1 MSSLLLP
8 HEQRINGPWVKLQS
22 EPKLFNALMYDLGVR
37 GAQATEVFVLDD
49 TDNFHELGEIYGF
62 VYLFRMMGDVK
73 TLYKSDEYTP
83 VENPK
88 NVYFANQVVDNACA
102 TLAVLNIA
110 LNSPQLEIGTDLRE
124 FKEFTKDF
132 PPPVKGFTITNHP
145 SFRLIHNSMA
155 RFTFRFFSS
164 FSSLIMA
171 PNYTKYFGRHPEEAL
186 VVEEASGKP
195 SATVDESVEVY
206 HYIAYVPV
214 DGEVW
219 QLDGL
224 YPHPVSVGKYSDKQR
239 WYDAARDAMRARTRG
254 FYAEQINFV
263 LLAITKDPIN
273 IKQMRIKEC
282 IYLKRIVES
291 VLDEINGEWRVAL
304 VNEPEFVEV
313 FLTEDEEMEVAK
325 RDNVTKEIQ
334 ILNSNRGDV
343 NKLIQLRTNW
353 VDELRVLQKAIERE
367 NKLKKVEK
375 ERQTFDYGPFIR
387 EYISILQE
395 RGDLK
400 ELLKQAEEED
410 CDIVF

>member
-1 MSSLLLP
+1 MSSILLP
-8 HEQRINGPWVKLQS
+8 HEQRIHGPWVKLQS

-49 TDNFHELGEIYGF
+49 IDNFHELGEIYGF

-73 TLYKSDEYTP
+73 SLYKSEEYTP
-83 VENPK
+83 VDNPK

-110 LNSPQLEIGTDLRE
+110 LNSPQLEIGDDLKE

-145 SFRLIHNSMA
+145 SFRLIHNSM
-155 RFTFRFFSS
+155 S
-164 FSSLIMA
+164 
-171 PNYTKYFGRHPEEAL
+171 RHPEEAL

-239 WYDAARDAMRARTRG
+239 WYDAARDAMRARTQG

-263 LLAITKDPIN
+263 LLAITKDPIF
-273 IKQMRIKEC
+273 IKKMRTKEC
-282 IYLKRIVES
+282 IYLKRVVES
-291 VLDEINGEWRVAL
+291 VLDELNGEWRAVL
-304 VNEPEFVEV
+304 LNEPKFVED
-313 FLTEDEEMEVAK
+313 LTEDEEMEVAK
-325 RDNVTKEIQ
+325 RDNVTKEIEV
-334 ILNSNRGDV
+334 LNSNRGDA

-353 VDELRVLQKAIERE
+353 VDEIRVLQKAIKRE
-367 NKLKKVEK
+367 NKLKQIEK

-387 EYISILQE
+387 EYLSVLHE
-395 RGDLK
+395 RGELK
-400 ELLKQAEEED
+400 ELLKKADDED

>member
-1 MSSLLLP
+1 MSSILLP
-8 HEQRINGPWVKLQS
+8 HEQRIHGPWVKLQS

-49 TDNFHELGEIYGF
+49 IDNFHELGEIYGF

-73 TLYKSDEYTP
+73 SLYKSEEYTP
-83 VENPK
+83 VDNPK

-110 LNSPQLEIGTDLRE
+110 LNSPQLEIGDDLKE

-145 SFRLIHNSMA
+145 SFRLIHNSM
-155 RFTFRFFSS
+155 S
-164 FSSLIMA
+164 
-171 PNYTKYFGRHPEEAL
+171 RHPEEAL

-239 WYDAARDAMRARTRG
+239 WYDAARDAMRARTQG

-263 LLAITKDPIN
+263 LLAITKDPIF
-273 IKQMRIKEC
+273 IKKMRTKEC
-282 IYLKRIVES
+282 IYLKRVVES
-291 VLDEINGEWRVAL
+291 VLDELNGEWRAVL
-304 VNEPEFVEV
+304 VNEPKFVED
-313 FLTEDEEMEVAK
+313 LTEDEEMEVAK
-325 RDNVTKEIQ
+325 RDNVTKEIEV
-334 ILNSNRGDV
+334 LNSNRGDV

-353 VDELRVLQKAIERE
+353 VDEIRVLQKAIKRE
-367 NKLKKVEK
+367 NKLKQIEK

-387 EYISILQE
+387 EYLSVLHE
-395 RGDLK
+395 RGELK
-400 ELLKQAEEED
+400 ELLKKADDED
-410 CDIVF
+410 CDIRIPVFSPNNMLIHNPY